1 MERLKEIKR
10 LRELAEKYGLEDRE
24 VLSRHPMNVLA
35 RAYNSIG
42 PTSFPAWLR
51 GCVTALHPSLA
62 AVTFIHNV
70 EWFKS
75 DGPDGMFRET
85 DERFRRNGHK
95 VAMAGVRLVQST
107 PLDCDEPGAEV
118 WQLLPAAR
126 LVRLAQVPSG
136 QAEGRNGRRHHRRWP
151 VVITSAPGPAE
162 ARGGKG

>member
-95 VAMAGVRLVQST
+95 VAMAGFGWCN
-107 PLDCDEPGAEV
+107 P
-118 WQLLPAAR
+118 
-126 LVRLAQVPSG
+126 
-136 QAEGRNGRRHHRRWP
+136 RRWI
-151 VVITSAPGPAE
+151 VMNPARRFGNYCQRLGWSGWLKCHRDRLK
-162 ARGGKG
+162 AGMVADATGDGQ